1 MSPYGKHMD
10 DWMRDVLEDAVSD
23 VEPAEA
29 LDVIKARTRRT
40 RSVRLGWVWG
50 TTGAGLAVAA
60 TLAVIALGT
69 SPESQRTHEPPPATQ
84 SPTPSVGTPEPTL
97 TADLPVYYLG
107 EVVSQQGEGGETR
120 TDLRLYREWHRVTGV
135 AVGTSSPAGVATAA
149 LQEMLTVPP
158 DDPDYSSAW
167 AVGVEVTSVTHDG
180 GVITVDLSGPV
191 QKTPVQKTNVGAAA
205 AEVTVQQLVYTVQ
218 GALALAK
225 DASATD
231 PVRILLD
238 GQPRQELWGHVDISR
253 PIARAPR
260 LDVQAPIW
268 ITAPAEGDQVSSPL
282 TVEGFATAFEGTV
295 SWRITRQGAV
305 ADQSSAPAAESGPAF
320 APFSFQVDLDP
331 GDYLIEVFE
340 ASPLDGTPI
349 HTDSKR
355 ITVK

>member
-1 MSPYGKHMD
+1 MSPVGKD
-10 DWMRDVLEDAVSD
+10 TVDWMRDVLEDAVSD

-29 LDVIKARTRRT
+29 LDVIKARTRQT
-40 RSVRLGWVWG
+40 RSVRRGWVWG

-60 TLAVIALGT
+60 TLAAIALGT

-97 TADLPVYYLG
+97 TADVPVYYLG
-107 EVVSQQGEGGETR
+107 EVVSQQGEGGETL
-120 TDLRLYREWHRVTGV
+120 TDLRLYREWHEVTGV
-135 AVGTSSPAGVATAA
+135 AVGTSSPAEVARAA

-191 QKTPVQKTNVGAAA
+191 QKTNLGAAA
-205 AEVTVQQLVYTVQ
+205 ADLTVQQLVYTVQ
-218 GALALAK
+218 GALAFAK

-231 PVRILLD
+231 PVWILLD
-238 GQPRQELWGHVDISR
+238 GKPGQDLWGHVDISQ

-268 ITAPAEGDQVSSPL
+268 ITSPAEGDQVSSPL

-331 GDYLIEVFE
+331 GDYVIEVFE